1 MDLDTAVTM
10 ALQMN
15 TSSPQSM
22 WDLAVDE
29 KLSWLP
35 IGRKTS
41 TIQMGTD
48 DESS

>member
-1 MDLDTAVTM
+1 MDLDTAVIM

-15 TSSPQSM
+15 ASSPQSM

-29 KLSWLP
+29 KLSVLP